1 MNQAGKAARAGRIL
15 SAVAMATLWLGGAA
29 GGWAAETAGA
39 GADDPAARFRG
50 APSYDFGVTNVRWEA
65 ATPEYSYVIF
75 DLYWSYSW
83 RAKWTEPAATSC
95 TGKDMDVESWDAA
108 WVFVKFLPDKDS
120 KEAQERNHWLHATL
134 DKDPANHM
142 MPAGATNSV
151 KLSDDGSRGMG
162 VFIYRDAI
170 GHGTNDWK
178 NIKLRWLHGADKLD
192 PTKAGVRAFAIPM
205 VYVPQGPF
213 KIGTG
218 GASGIS
224 RFPDGFTL
232 PSAQGDHMPGPRD
245 IGSLTD
251 GSWRG
256 GPVVPFLAD
265 AEWNGPAAEGS
276 RARRIGA
283 AARQLWTTLTYV
295 EVGVGGST
303 IGDPGVLGDEYPTG
317 YEPFYCMKY
326 DVTQGQYVDY
336 LNSLPP
342 DVAAG
347 RSCLGTEVGC
357 DYPMPRSAERGG
369 LTITVSR
376 WPEEVREG
384 EAPKKI
390 TADPGKDLGLLDLAD
405 QVMAEA
411 DRAEAARAE
420 AARAEAERKAKEASP
435 APVAIKL
442 PPVYAA
448 RLPFRSC
455 SGISRSDLY
464 AYAIWT
470 GMRPMSELEF
480 EKARRGARNPV
491 PHENDTGTTNG
502 APADVTKDMVD
513 GNSPAERFLRGNSAG
528 GYGSPLTVFRVGCFA
543 TPTSDRVAANAT
555 YWGILELGGSV
566 VSALRREFRGTHGDG
581 TAPAGKP
588 DAALRRYNAPC
599 AGPEDWPKRIG
610 GRGGNDRTWINNE
623 YIDGRFVWN
632 RARLVISAENR
643 VKKAAPKTEAANVP
657 SPAGAARSAGPADGG
672 SRQTPSIKVSNV
684 KWEPGTKDTSTV
696 SFDLAWDNSW
706 RAKWDE
712 PAEKNVAGRPLRLEN
727 RDAAWV
733 FLKFRPAGTNVFSHA
748 MLSPNVAD
756 HRIPAGAAMDVGLS
770 EAGTNGVGVFIYRN
784 SVGSGANDFKGIKLR
799 WLHPPSAFAK
809 TPVLQESPDS
819 RATSPS
825 TPPPQVRRERDP
837 TQPPTAFDRDD
848 TDEPVPVPPKA
859 PAAKAP
865 AATPKTSAAKAPAG
879 ASPGA
884 AGSSGTAGPAVP
896 PFDPGKADVK
906 VHAIEMV
913 YVPQG
918 AFQSKVPWE
927 QSLTAIRSAAATEEW
942 GCRDIG
948 TPPAHPEFPNGYNA
962 FYCAKYAI
970 GQGQYTDY
978 LNSLAPAQA
987 AAECPGAYGVNR
999 FTIRCDTNTGI
1010 FSADAPGRPCNFLG
1024 WKRILSYEAWAG
1036 LRPLTDLEYEK
1047 ACRGPR
1053 AVARREDAW
1062 AEGLC
1067 APAAGIGKELLPARL
1082 EIDAG
1087 ASYWG
1092 IRGLSLSG
1100 CVHEWPGIISTYN
1113 GKAYLGTHGDG
1124 SPTPPADWPD
1134 HPALG
1139 QYGDKNMAY
1148 GAVWMTPDNLSRT
1161 LALGEFLL
1169 FDNTGRYGA
1178 RAVRTAPAR
1187 QEETSALQLDALPS
1201 LRGYDVGI
1209 FWLTGRFRHVGDAP
1223 VKVEIGTSLP
1233 DACFVEGAASRVF
1246 TAIPKTNTPFRILV
1260 AVTRLNAAKAMQG
1273 EDALPVQ
1280 IRAVG
1285 GEVLGDQTV
1294 KLTLDK
1300 AAVRPPRIRAFEGGT
1315 IEAQLHNA
1323 SDRSVSVSVVLDPM
1337 PECKPA
1343 ESERRVEIA
1352 AGKEAVVTYPV
1363 PRQALP
1369 VDGLRRMPI
1378 RVTVGQSAAQNG
1390 EITLDLQNQS
1400 RWWLG
1405 RKVVGGRPGT
1415 SDPGE
1420 APRADAPS
1428 GSEDKAPE
1436 GMPDGLFTMG
1446 ERPARWKI
1454 AEVGVTNIPLNEAGS
1469 MPSRGSSLLAGT
1481 RLFAPVEREV
1491 KVKVSPETVEDD
1503 VLRLWVNEKVV
1514 FDSRPAMGT
1523 AGKSFLLRA
1532 GMNTVAASWRSC
1544 KDGAHSAEP
1553 VAVTFRDGKTGQAVT
1568 DLVLDMEGK

>member
-1 MNQAGKAARAGRIL
+1 
-15 SAVAMATLWLGGAA
+15 MATLWLGGAT
-29 GGWAAETAGA
+29 GGWAAEPAGA

-50 APSYDFGVTNVRWEA
+50 APAYDFGVTNVRWEA
-65 ATPEYSYVIF
+65 ATPEYSYVTF

-95 TGKDMDVESWDAA
+95 TGKDMDLENWDAA
-108 WVFVKFLPDKDS
+108 WVCVKFLPDKDS

-134 DKDPANHM
+134 DKNPANHV
-142 MPAGATNSV
+142 MPAGVTNSV
-151 KLSDDGSRGMG
+151 KRSDDGSRGMG

-178 NIKLRWLHGADKLD
+178 NIKLRWLHGDAKVD
-192 PTKAGVRAFAIPM
+192 PTKAGVRAFAIPV

-213 KIGTG
+213 KMGTG

-224 RFPDGFTL
+224 RFPAGSTL
-232 PSAQGDHMPGPRD
+232 PSAQGDHMPGPKD
-245 IGSLTD
+245 LGSLTD

-283 AARQLWTTLTYV
+283 AAGQLWTTLTYV

-303 IGDPGVLGDEYPTG
+303 IGDPGVLGDDYPTG
-317 YEPFYCMKY
+317 YESFYCMKH

-357 DYPMPRSAERGG
+357 DYPMPRNGERGG

-384 EAPKKI
+384 AAPEKI

-405 QVMAEA
+405 EIVAEA

-435 APVAIKL
+435 APVATKL
-442 PPVYAA
+442 PPVYSA
-448 RLPFRSC
+448 RLPFRAC

-480 EKARRGARNPV
+480 EKARRGAQNPV

-502 APADVTKDMVD
+502 TPADVTKDMVD
-513 GNSPAERFLRGNSAG
+513 GDSPAERFRRGNYAG

-543 TPTSDRVAANAT
+543 TPMSDRVAANAT
-555 YWGILELGGSV
+555 YWGILEFGGSV
-566 VSALRREFRGTHGDG
+566 VSALRRDFRGTHGDG
-581 TAPAGKP
+581 TSPAGNP

-599 AGPEDWPKRIG
+599 TGLEDWPKRIG
-610 GRGGNDRTWINNE
+610 SRGGNDRTWINNE

-643 VKKAAPKTEAANVP
+643 IKSAVPKTGAVNAP
-657 SPAGAARSAGPADGG
+657 LPAGAARQP
-672 SRQTPSIKVSNV
+672 PSIKVSNV
-684 KWEPGTKDTSTV
+684 KWEPGAKDTSTV

-712 PAEKNVAGRPLRLEN
+712 PAEKNVTGRPLRLEN

-748 MLSPNVAD
+748 MLSPNAAD
-756 HRIPAGAAMDVGLS
+756 HRVPAGAALDVGLS
-770 EAGTNGVGVFIYRN
+770 EIGTNGVGVFIYR
-784 SVGSGANDFKGIKLR
+784 SAVGSGANDFKGIKLR
-799 WLHPPSAFAK
+799 WIHPPPAFAK
-809 TPVLQESPDS
+809 APVLQESPDS
-819 RATSPS
+819 RVTSPS

-848 TDEPVPVPPKA
+848 TDEPAPVTPKA

-865 AATPKTSAAKAPAG
+865 AATPKTPAAKAPAG

-884 AGSSGTAGPAVP
+884 AVP
-896 PFDPGKADVK
+896 VFDPGKADVK

-927 QSLTAIRSAAATEEW
+927 ESLTTIRSATATEEW
-942 GCRDIG
+942 GCRDMSN
-948 TPPAHPEFPNGYNA
+948 PPAHAEYPNGYNA
-962 FYCAKYAI
+962 FYSAKYAI
-970 GQGQYTDY
+970 SQGAYADY
-978 LNSLAPAQA
+978 LNSVGPARA
-987 AAECPGAYGVNR
+987 AADYPGAYGINR
-999 FTIRCDTNTGI
+999 FTIRCDTNTGVYR
-1010 FSADAPGRPCNFLG
+1010 ADVPDRPCNFLR
-1024 WKRILSYEAWAG
+1024 WSRILSYEAWAG

-1067 APAAGIGKELLPARL
+1067 APAAGLGKELLPAL
-1082 EIDAG
+1082 PDIDAG

-1100 CVHEWPGIISTYN
+1100 CVHEWPGIIFPCKS
-1113 GKAYLGTHGDG
+1113 GKEYRGSHGDG
-1124 SPTPPADWPD
+1124 SSTPPSDWPEG
-1134 HPALG
+1134 PALG
-1139 QYGDKNMAY
+1139 RYGDKKMGY

-1178 RAVRTAPAR
+1178 RAVRTAPVR
-1187 QEETSALQLDALPS
+1187 RDETAALQLDALPS

-1209 FWLTGRFRHVGDAP
+1209 FWLTGRFRNLGDAP
-1223 VKVEIGTSLP
+1223 VKVEVVTSLP

-1246 TAIPKTNTPFRILV
+1246 TAAPKTDTPFRILV
-1260 AVTRLNAAKAMQG
+1260 AVTRMNAAKAMQG
-1273 EDALPVQ
+1273 DNVLPVQ

-1285 GEVLGDQTV
+1285 GEVLAEQTV

-1300 AAVRPPRIRAFEGGT
+1300 AAVKPPCIRAFDGGM

-1323 SDRSVSVSVVLDPM
+1323 SDRPMSVSVILDPM

-1343 ESERRVEIA
+1343 ESERRVDIA

-1369 VDGLRRMPI
+1369 VDGLRGMPF
-1378 RVTVGQSAAQNG
+1378 RVTVGQSAAQRG
-1390 EITLDLQNQS
+1390 EIALNLQNQS

-1405 RKVVGGRPGT
+1405 RKVVGGRPGA
-1415 SDPGE
+1415 SGPGE

-1454 AEVGVTNIPLNEAGS
+1454 AEVGATNIPLNEAGS
-1469 MPSRGSSLLAGT
+1469 LPSRGSSLLAGT

-1491 KVKVSPETVEDD
+1491 KAKVSPETVEDD

-1532 GMNTVAASWRSC
+1532 GMNTVAASWRSG
-1544 KDGAHSAEP
+1544 KEGAHDPAP
-1553 VAVTFRDGKTGQAVT
+1553 VAVIFADAKTGEPVT
-1568 DLVLDMEGK
+1568 DLTLDMEGK